1 MSFIDHFSVIPDPR
15 KDINV
20 LHNCLD
26 ILFLTVSAIL
36 CGAESWDDIEHFGKS
51 KMSWL
56 KKYRSFENGAPS
68 HDTISRVIASVN
80 PNILA
85 HSFIGWV
92 NELREKSERDIVA
105 FDGKTL
111 RGSFDGDRHS
121 ALHVLSAWSKNNGLV
136 LGQLRSKG
144 KKNEIKTIPEL
155 LDLLEL
161 EGTIVTFD
169 AMGCQ
174 KEVAKKVIEKKAD
187 YVFGLK
193 GNQGNLNKEVH
204 AWFHKNE
211 RENLENIEYSE
222 FQEVTK
228 GHGRIDEREYMQLAV
243 TDWISGVDDW
253 AGLKSVVRVYRKR
266 HLKNKTT
273 EETSYYITSLDVEA
287 KEAAQAIRGH
297 WGIENSVHH
306 LLDMTFREDASRIR
320 MGYAAEN
327 MSTLR
332 KVAINL
338 AKQEKTQSKMS
349 IKRKRFAAA
358 LNDKYL
364 DSIMFG

>member
-1 MSFIDHFSVIPDPR
+1 MSFVDHFSVIPDPR

-20 LHNCLD
+20 LHNLLD

-36 CGAESWDDIEHFGKS
+36 CGADSWYEIEYFGKS
-51 KMSWL
+51 KVDWL
-56 KKYRSFENGAPS
+56 KKYRRFENGIPS
-68 HDTISRVIASVN
+68 HDTIARVIANIN
-80 PNILA
+80 PDILA
-85 HSFIGWV
+85 QSFIGWV
-92 NELREKSERDIVA
+92 NGLRQKNGRDVIA
-105 FDGKTL
+105 LDGKTL
-111 RGSFDGDRHS
+111 RGSFNGDRHT

-136 LGQLRSKG
+136 LGQLKSKG

-161 EGTIVTFD
+161 EGVIVTCD

-174 KEVAKKVIEKKAD
+174 KDIAEKIIAKKAD

-193 GNQGNLNKEVH
+193 GNQGNMNKEVQ
-204 AWFHKNE
+204 AWFHKNQ
-211 RENLENIEYSE
+211 REKLKHVAYSE

-228 GHGRIDEREYMQLAV
+228 GHGRIDERAYLQLPV
-243 TDWISGVDDW
+243 SDWIKGIDQW
-253 AGLKSVVRVYRKR
+253 AGFKSVVQVRRKR
-266 HLKNKTT
+266 HFKDRIT
-273 EETSYYITSLDVEA
+273 EETSYYMTSLEIDA
-287 KEAAQAIRGH
+287 KEAARAIRGH
-297 WGIENSVHH
+297 WGIENFHY

-320 MGYAAEN
+320 TGHAAEN

-338 AKQEKTQSKMS
+338 AKQENTQSKMS

-358 LNDKYL
+358 LDDRYL
-364 DSIMFG
+364 DTIIFG